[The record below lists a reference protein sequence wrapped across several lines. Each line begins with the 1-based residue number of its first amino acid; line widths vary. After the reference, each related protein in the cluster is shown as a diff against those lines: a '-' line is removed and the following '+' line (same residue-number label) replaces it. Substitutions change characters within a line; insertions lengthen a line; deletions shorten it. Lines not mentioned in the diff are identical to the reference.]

1 MFEASERERAI
12 RGLLPLVRRIAKRIR
27 RMVPSVD
34 LDDLIGDGSIGLIRA
49 VDSFDPSYGTTLEQY
64 AGRIASGA
72 MLNGI
77 RRMDPVSERARR
89 TVREGE
95 TERYAIAMVR
105 GDVPGIEE
113 MEQRRPG
120 FTRATMQANHAQPLS
135 LDAPLPDGERLSGD
149 WSGDPALA
157 VAARY
162 ESAILLTMMDRLS
175 KRHRDLLVMHYF
187 GERSLRDIGRGMSI
201 SPQRTSQLHL
211 AALAKLRKIANAAPH

>member
-1 MFEASERERAI
+1 
-12 RGLLPLVRRIAKRIR
+12 
-27 RMVPSVD
+27 MVPSVS
-34 LDDLIGDGSIGLIRA
+34 LDDLIGDGSIGIIRA
-49 VDSFDPSYGTTLEQY
+49 VDSFDPTYGTTIEQY
-64 AGRIASGA
+64 AGRIAAGA

-105 GDVPGIEE
+105 GDVPGVSE

-120 FTRATMQANHAQPLS
+120 FTRATLQASHAQPLS

-149 WSGDPALA
+149 WNSDPSHA
-157 VAARY
+157 VGTRD
-162 ESAILLTMMDRLS
+162 ENAILFGLMNVLPERQ
-175 KRHRDLLVMHYF
+175 RNLLMLHYF
-187 GERSLRDIGRGMSI
+187 GERSLREIGRAMAI

-211 AALAKLRKIANAAPH
+211 AALAKLRKVANAAPH